1 MAEITTLQINAQLS
15 DLDRIRDFVR
25 EKARALAVD
34 SGDIYDLLLVVTE
47 MVTNIIH
54 HGYRDQPGPIEI
66 EIRPQGDAVIIILRD
81 QAPAFDPTQVPT
93 PNLNVPLEKRPRG
106 GMGVHLTREFTDQMT
121 YRYSPEGGNQL
132 TLVKKGVIPNPLQ
145 EK

>member
-1 MAEITTLQINAQLS
+1 MAETSTLQLNAQFS
-15 DLDRIRDFVR
+15 DLDRIRDFVK
-25 EKARALAVD
+25 EEAQAFAMD
-34 SGDIYDLLLVVTE
+34 SGDIYDLLLAVTE

-54 HGYRDQPGPIEI
+54 HGYHDQPGPIEI
-66 EIRPQGDAVIIILRD
+66 EISQQGDAMVIVLRD

-93 PNLNVPLEKRPRG
+93 PDLNVPLEKRPLG

-121 YRYSPEGGNQL
+121 YSYSPEGGNQL
-132 TLVKKGVIPNPLQ
+132 TLVKKGVIPDPLQ